1 MFSGLELKNQ
11 TSAESAKIA
20 PSQDIFAQLNI
31 KSQIGGKPPVSEM
44 NPYSTQA
51 LADFDSTKN
60 NSKLGPPLGMPTQSA
75 QPFKPLNASEMH
87 QTQRNYEEND
97 PFSEVAPT

>member
-11 TSAESAKIA
+11 TSAEQTKLA

-44 NPYSTQA
+44 NPYST
-51 LADFDSTKN
+51 
-60 NSKLGPPLGMPTQSA
+60 
-75 QPFKPLNASEMH
+75 
-87 QTQRNYEEND
+87 
-97 PFSEVAPT
+97 

>member
-1 MFSGLELKNQ
+1 MFSGLELKSQ
-11 TSAESAKIA
+11 TSAEPTKLA
-20 PSQDIFAQLNI
+20 PPQDIFAQLNI

-60 NSKLGPPLGMPTQSA
+60 NSKLGPHLGMPI
-75 QPFKPLNASEMH
+75 KPA
-87 QTQRNYEEND
+87 
-97 PFSEVAPT
+97 